1 MSFFG
6 LTYLGSGNVFQNTR
20 ANKLER
26 VMAIPEERFV
36 RIFQAMSLE
45 ATRPSL
51 AREIRRDGHVL
62 MARAELPELMTRVL
76 GDVPRREELDAFLTF
91 FDITGS
97 GTIDV
102 GEFTEGVRRLL
113 EPVERA
119 GQSRRMLA
127 RASDP
132 RDPAVHGSH
141 ARLTADRAKNRRPR
155 DDPQSAYA
163 KPLTASQELGW
174 HARQARI
181 SALGVPR
188 VYRPLAQTDV
198 TLREG
203 RSLASFYGEQ

>member
-26 VMAIPEERFV
+26 VMAIPEERLV

-102 GEFTEGVRRLL
+102 GEFTEGVRR
-113 EPVERA
+113 
-119 GQSRRMLA
+119 MLA

-141 ARLTADRAKNRRPR
+141 AGLAADRAKNRRPR